1 MANIAQTINVL
12 QAMILTEGDRMIV
25 TPTYHVFELYTVHHD
40 AVLLPLTF
48 EGVQPHYE
56 YEGQSIPAVSGSA
69 SRDKDGKIH
78 ISLTNLDPNRSWTVN
93 GEVSGA
99 HVSRASG
106 RMLTA
111 AAMNARN
118 TFDQPTAVQPAP
130 FTGVRISGDRITL
143 DLPPKSVVVVELQ

>member
-1 MANIAQTINVL
+1 
-12 QAMILTEGDRMIV
+12 
-25 TPTYHVFELYTVHHD
+25 
-40 AVLLPLTF
+40 
-48 EGVQPHYE
+48 
-56 YEGQSIPAVSGSA
+56 VSGSA